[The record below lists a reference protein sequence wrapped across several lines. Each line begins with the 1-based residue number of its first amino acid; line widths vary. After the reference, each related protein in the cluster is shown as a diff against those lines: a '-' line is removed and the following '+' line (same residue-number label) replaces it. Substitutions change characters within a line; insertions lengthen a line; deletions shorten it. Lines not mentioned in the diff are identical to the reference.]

1 MFLVREPAAL
11 KTRRTQRR
19 RDREA
24 NLGWRVSLKN
34 YRAIFTPPILAF
46 VLIAFTS
53 HYAMGAWDVVW
64 SLYLS
69 HLGASKT
76 YISMTWV
83 AFSVPML
90 LSFVGGMFA
99 DRYSRF
105 WLFVVGYAL
114 SSLAWMFYGIST
126 NLVALIVVNVLEGFA
141 IAFSFPAKQAFLIQV
156 SPKRWLGTVT
166 GVEATSMQLAGL
178 LGSLTAPL
186 MYARIS
192 GRVLTVR
199 RHHRHRRAVR
209 RRADPLPGLEPAQ
222 GGGRHADAGR
232 ARAARRRD
240 EVRVRG
246 GAAAR
251 TGVRPAARRVGRAR
265 PALSV

>member
-1 MFLVREPAAL
+1 VAL
-11 KTRRTQRR
+11 KR
-19 RDREA
+19 
-24 NLGWRVSLKN
+24 
-34 YRAIFTPPILAF
+34 YRSIFTAPILAF

-76 YISMTWV
+76 FISFTWV

-90 LSFVGGMFA
+90 LSVFGGMLA

-105 WLFVVGYAL
+105 WLFIVGYAL

-126 NLVALIVVNVLEGFA
+126 VFIALLIVNVLEGIA
-141 IAFSFPAKQAFLIQV
+141 IAFSYPAKQAFLIQV

-186 MYARIS
+186 LYERIS
-192 GRVLTVR
+192 GRVLTFAGIISLVGLAIAAPILY
-199 RHHRHRRAVR
+199 RAWSQL
-209 RRADPLPGLEPAQ
+209 RAEGDIPSQADLERLA
-222 GGGRHADAGR
+222 GG
-232 ARAARRRD
+232 
-240 EVRVRG
+240 
-246 GAAAR
+246 
-251 TGVRPAARRVGRAR
+251 TRPAYGAEPRG
-265 PALSV
+265 PE